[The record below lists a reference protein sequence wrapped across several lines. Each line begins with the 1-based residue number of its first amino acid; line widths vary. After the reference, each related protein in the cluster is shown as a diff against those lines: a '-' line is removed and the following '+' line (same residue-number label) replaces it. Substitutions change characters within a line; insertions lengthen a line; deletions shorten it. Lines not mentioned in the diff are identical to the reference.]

1 MLDLDKL
8 LDEAL
13 QRSAVDTKA
22 ELAQVHVGDDL
33 LTIRVTELDG
43 DSWAA
48 CTTAHIPRKGVSI
61 DHSFGYNLTAAS
73 KAALPLS
80 AVLVDGDEDQK
91 LTAEQWGKLWRATD
105 PQGRQSIT
113 DAVFAVNEHA
123 QLARLDAARKGIEA
137 ASRLKRRSPVS

>member
-8 LDEAL
+8 LDDAIA
-13 QRSAVDTKA
+13 RTADSPKT
-22 ELAQVHVGDDL
+22 ELAQVYVGDDL
-33 LTIRVTELDG
+33 LTIRVSELDG

-48 CTTAHIPRKGVSI
+48 CTTAHPPRKGVSI
-61 DHSFGYNLTAAS
+61 DQAFSYNLTAAS

-80 AVLVDGDEDQK
+80 AVLVDGDEVQK
-91 LTAEQWGKLWRATD
+91 LTAEQWSKLWRATD
-105 PQGRQSIT
+105 PQGRQAIT

-137 ASRLKRRSPVS
+137 ASRQKRRSPVS

>member
-8 LDEAL
+8 LDDAIA
-13 QRSAVDTKA
+13 RTADGPKT
-22 ELAQVHVGDDL
+22 ELAQVYVGDDL
-33 LTIRVTELDG
+33 LTIRVSELDG

-48 CTTAHIPRKGVSI
+48 CTTAHLPRKGVSI
-61 DHSFGYNLTAAS
+61 DQSFSYNLTAAS
-73 KAALPLS
+73 KDALPLS
-80 AVLVDGDEDQK
+80 AVVVDGDEDQE
-91 LTAEQWGKLWRATD
+91 LTPEQWSKLWRATD

-137 ASRLKRRSPVS
+137 ASRLKRRSPAS